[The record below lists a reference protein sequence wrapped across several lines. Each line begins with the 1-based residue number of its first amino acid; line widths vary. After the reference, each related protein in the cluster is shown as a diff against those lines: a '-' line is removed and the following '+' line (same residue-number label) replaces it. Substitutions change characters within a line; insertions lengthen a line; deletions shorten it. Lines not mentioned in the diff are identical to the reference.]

1 MRGSQ
6 MTDTIIQLIING
18 LLLGGIYALFSIGL
32 TLIFGVLEVVNFA
45 HGEFMMLSMYLTYFL
60 FQLLGMDP
68 YVSLIITIPV
78 FFLFGIIIER
88 LIIHPLLN
96 DPPINQI
103 FATIGLQLIFQNLA
117 LLFFKADFR
126 TVKTDYSN
134 ANIIFGEMFVSVPR
148 LIAFVIA
155 ALLIV
160 ALFLYL
166 KNTFT
171 GKSIRALAQQ
181 RKAAM
186 LMGINVY
193 KTYMIAFGIG
203 IACVGAA
210 GSIMIPLYFVFPT
223 AGSLFVL
230 IAFVVVILGGYN
242 SLGGT
247 LVAGLIIGIIE
258 GVSGFF
264 ISPHLKEVVYFI
276 MFIFILIFKPTG
288 LFGRR

>member
-1 MRGSQ
+1 

-60 FQLLGMDP
+60 FQFLGMDP

-126 TVKTDYSN
+126 TVKTGYSN

-258 GVSGFF
+258 GFSGFF

>member
-1 MRGSQ
+1 
-6 MTDTIIQLIING
+6 MTETIIQLIING

-45 HGEFMMLSMYLTYFL
+45 HGEFLMLSMYLTYFL
-60 FQLLGMDP
+60 FQILGMDP
-68 YVSLIITIPV
+68 YVSLIITIPS

-134 ANIIFGEMFVSVPR
+134 ANLIFGEMFVSVPR

-155 ALLIV
+155 GLLIV

-247 LVAGLIIGIIE
+247 LVAGLIIGVIE
-258 GVSGFF
+258 GFSGFF